1 MTTFDSTKSALSK
14 LLEHVSEGKIQLP
27 DFQRGWIWD
36 DAHIRSL
43 LVSIARSFPIG
54 SIMLLETGGS
64 AKFQIRPVE
73 GITPSTTDKIEKL
86 ILDGQQRLTSLTQV
100 LKLATPVNT
109 KNDKGR
115 QVKLFYYIN
124 IEKARS
130 GNSSIEDAIFA
141 VDETKMLR
149 TNFGRDVVLDLS
161 NQQKEFSEFC
171 FPCSQIMNSDSWEE
185 GLMAHDPSKFPGYME
200 FRKTVLNAF
209 REYQIPIIELKKET
223 SKEAVCLV
231 FEKVNTGGVPLSVFE
246 LVTATYA
253 ADGFNL
259 RDDWYGNPAVSMP
272 GRQKKFAVRPLLRSL
287 EPTDFLQG
295 ISLLHSYE
303 KHAADIKNHKTGKEI
318 TAVSAKRE
326 HILELPLDAYK
337 NWADKLTE
345 GFFNADQF
353 LRMEGFH
360 NPRYLPYRTQ
370 LVPLAAVMVHLR
382 ERWLEPV
389 IRGKLCRWYWCGVL
403 GESYG
408 GAVETRIALD
418 LQDILE
424 WISKADA
431 PEPKTIVDAGFQPS
445 RLDTLRTRTSAAY
458 RGIYVLLQRQGS
470 KDFFWKARMVDLDR
484 DEYKIDIHHIFPSDW
499 CTSQKI
505 QPKVFNAIV
514 NKTPISYRANRMIGG
529 KAPSLYVAQIQG
541 HAQVQ
546 ITSDEMNDILKTHLI
561 DPLDLRSDDFQAF
574 YNSRKQSLIKLI
586 EAATG
591 KAILPAGTEAPPED
605 AEEDEEASDD

>member
-73 GITPSTTDKIEKL
+73 GITPSATDKIEKL

-115 QVKLFYYIN
+115 QVTLFYYIN

-161 NQQKEFSEFC
+161 SQQKEFSEFC

-185 GLMAHDPSKFPGYME
+185 GLMAHDPSKFPVYME

-259 RDDWYGNPAVSMP
+259 RDDWYGNPAASVP
-272 GRQKKFAVRPLLRSL
+272 GRQKKFAVKPLLRSL
-287 EPTDFLQG
+287 EPNDFLQG

-303 KHAADIKNHKTGKEI
+303 KHIADH
-318 TAVSAKRE
+318 
-326 HILELPLDAYK
+326 
-337 NWADKLTE
+337 
-345 GFFNADQF
+345 
-353 LRMEGFH
+353 
-360 NPRYLPYRTQ
+360 
-370 LVPLAAVMVHLR
+370 
-382 ERWLEPV
+382 
-389 IRGKLCRWYWCGVL
+389 CC
-403 GESYG
+403 
-408 GAVETRIALD
+408 
-418 LQDILE
+418 
-424 WISKADA
+424 
-431 PEPKTIVDAGFQPS
+431 PK
-445 RLDTLRTRTSAAY
+445 
-458 RGIYVLLQRQGS
+458 
-470 KDFFWKARMVDLDR
+470 
-484 DEYKIDIHHIFPSDW
+484 
-499 CTSQKI
+499 
-505 QPKVFNAIV
+505 
-514 NKTPISYRANRMIGG
+514 
-529 KAPSLYVAQIQG
+529 
-541 HAQVQ
+541 
-546 ITSDEMNDILKTHLI
+546 
-561 DPLDLRSDDFQAF
+561 
-574 YNSRKQSLIKLI
+574 
-586 EAATG
+586 
-591 KAILPAGTEAPPED
+591 
-605 AEEDEEASDD
+605 